1 MQVGYKFAIHVL
13 IAMMLFVMTTVQV
26 ASSQSTLDC
35 SLCHS
40 ANHQLWMQGKHSQ
53 TQMDVAEELA
63 GERIGQSPDSVING
77 ADAENCI
84 ACHGPLAVTANG
96 GMTDVEALNHFFTTE
111 NGVFSENTVAADTAN
126 WPHVFCTTCHN
137 VPTDHPA
144 SMPVFAYFNS
154 TTAKYDSIGK
164 VSTLCG
170 KCHGALRFEGT
181 DHLTYNAWK
190 MSKHSLTQ
198 DDVAEELA
206 GEWSGLPPDSVMNGS
221 EPENCIACH
230 GATAVLANGGMT
242 ETEAL
247 DYFFTTEDGNF
258 GESTA
263 SDHADQW
270 PDVSCITCH
279 NPHDPEA
286 HSYFN
291 SATGKYEVFDN
302 SADQCGQCHGSL
314 RFEDT
319 DHRSYNIEKG
329 LGAVGVSFVETMP
342 GITCTDCHMIAG
354 EEDTQ
359 ASMYHGHTWAIMV
372 TEDDGSQTASCS
384 SVSCHEGM
392 DAAAS
397 EGIIKSFQAKT
408 QASLDSAETVF
419 ALADSVMQGNT
430 DETLQTKLAEAEANL
445 FLVQSDE
452 SGGFHNQHFQSAL
465 LEDVIQKSNEILTAT
480 GVEKAVLEQAPQS
493 FALLQNYPNP
503 FNPSTTIRYT
513 VPTASQVR
521 LDIVNIQGEIVKTLV
536 NGRRAA
542 NSYNVVWD
550 GTDANGNAVT
560 SGLYF
565 YKMQAD
571 QFTQVRRMIFMK

>member
-1 MQVGYKFAIHVL
+1 MKVRSIFTVNVL
-13 IAMMLFVMTTVQV
+13 IAMMLFVMTTFRPS
-26 ASSQSTLDC
+26 SSQSTLDC
-35 SLCHS
+35 SLCHP
-40 ANHQLWMQGKHSQ
+40 ANYQLWMQGKHAK
-53 TQMDVAEELA
+53 TQMDIAGELA
-63 GERIGQSPDSVING
+63 AERIGQSPDSVING

-84 ACHGPLAVTANG
+84 ACHSPLAVTTNG

-111 NGVFSENTVAADTAN
+111 SGVFSENTVAADTAN
-126 WPHVFCTTCHN
+126 WSHVFCTTCHN
-137 VPTDHPA
+137 VPADHPA

-154 TTAKYDSIGK
+154 TTAQYDSIGK
-164 VSTLCG
+164 VSSLCG
-170 KCHGALRFEGT
+170 RCHGALRFEGT

-198 DDVAEELA
+198 DDVAGELA
-206 GEWSGLPPDSVMNGS
+206 EEWAGLPPDSVINGS
-221 EPENCIACH
+221 ESENCIACH
-230 GATAVLANGGMT
+230 GPTAVLANGGMT

-247 DYFFTTEDGNF
+247 DHFFTTENGDF

-263 SDHADQW
+263 STNQDQW

-279 NPHDPEA
+279 NPHDPQA
-286 HSYFN
+286 RSYFN
-291 SATGKYEVFDN
+291 SATAKYEVFEN

-329 LGAVGVSFVETMP
+329 LGAVGVTFVETMP
-342 GITCTDCHMIAG
+342 GITCTDCHMSSG

-359 ASMYHGHTWAIMV
+359 ASMYHGHTWNIFV
-372 TEDDGSQTASCS
+372 EEEDGSQTASCTT
-384 SVSCHEGM
+384 CHEGM

-419 ALADSVMQGNT
+419 VLADSVMQGNT
-430 DETLQTKLAEAEANL
+430 DETLQSKLAEAEANL

-465 LEDVIQKSNEILTAT
+465 LEDVIQRSNEILTAT
-480 GVEKAVLEQAPQS
+480 GVEKPELEQAPQS

-503 FNPSTTIRYT
+503 FNPSTTIRYA
-513 VPTASQVR
+513 VPTVSQVR

-536 NGRRAA
+536 NGRQAA

-550 GTDANGNAVT
+550 GTDSNGNEVT

-565 YKMQAD
+565 YKLQAGH
-571 QFTQVRRMIFMK
+571 FTQVRRMIFMK